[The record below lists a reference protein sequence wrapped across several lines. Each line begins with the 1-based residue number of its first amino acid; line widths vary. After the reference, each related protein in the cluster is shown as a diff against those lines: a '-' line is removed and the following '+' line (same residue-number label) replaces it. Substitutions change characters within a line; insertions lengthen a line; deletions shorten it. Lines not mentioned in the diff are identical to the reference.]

1 MARMSRQIRI
11 ATRRS
16 RLALWQAEHVAARLA
31 ALHSGLVVSLV
42 PIVTEGDR
50 IQDRS
55 LASAGGKGLFIK
67 ELENALQEGAADI
80 AVHSMK
86 DMPAELPA
94 GFAIAAALERGD
106 ARDAF
111 VSVQHASLA
120 ALPPGARVG
129 TSSLR
134 RQCQL
139 RHRRPDVE
147 VVVLRGNVDTRI
159 RKLDAGECDATILAA
174 AGLERLGLES
184 RIRARLAPAE
194 MLPAIGQGIIGIEC
208 VQGREDILELVRP
221 LEHEPTPAILAAE
234 RALAAALGASC
245 ESPIAGHATI
255 QGDCPAARRAR
266 RLARR
271 HARSSSI
278 RSRAPC
284 AMARPSVPHSRRNS
298 SPRAPAGSC
307 DALDRHRRAGDA
319 PRAPGESPLPADR
332 GRGRCGRALSRRS

>member
-1 MARMSRQIRI
+1 MAKWHMSRQVRI

-31 ALHSGLVVSLV
+31 ECHPGLVVSLV

-55 LASAGGKGLFIK
+55 LAASGGKGLFIK
-67 ELENALQEGAADI
+67 ELESALQDGRADI

-86 DMPAELPA
+86 DMPAALPA

-111 VSVQHASLA
+111 VSPRYESLA
-120 ALPPGARVG
+120 ALPAGARIG

-139 RHRRPDVE
+139 RHRRPDLE

-159 RKLDAGECDATILAA
+159 ARLDAGACDATVLAV

-184 RIRARLAPAE
+184 RIRVRLAPSD
-194 MLPAIGQGIIGIEC
+194 MLPAIAQGIVGVEC
-208 VQGREDILELVRP
+208 LTERDDIVTLVGP
-221 LEHEPTPAILAAE
+221 LEHDATRSMLVAE
-234 RALAAALGASC
+234 RAFAAKIGASC
-245 ESPIAGHATI
+245 HSPIAGYATLD
-255 QGDCPAARRAR
+255 GGTL
-266 RLARR
+266 RLDGLVGSPDG
-271 HARSSSI
+271 RSI
-278 RSRAPC
+278 IVN
-284 AMARPSVPHSRRNS
+284 SVSG
-298 SPRAPAGSC
+298 A
-307 DALDRHRRAGDA
+307 AGDA
-319 PRAPGESPLPADR
+319 ATIGAELADR
-332 GRGRCGRALSRRS
+332 LLAAGAGKLL